1 MSAYIRVLCSIST
14 TEEKKVTHDGQLTSI
29 FFFFL
34 IFVSFRNIHFSCL
47 GNTFFLGIEL
57 GLLDLG
63 FDLNMKEH
71 RADNDIDGPK

>member
-1 MSAYIRVLCSIST
+1 M
-14 TEEKKVTHDGQLTSI
+14 THDGQLTSI
-29 FFFFL
+29 FFN
-34 IFVSFRNIHFSCL
+34 FVTFRNFHFSCL

-71 RADNDIDGPK
+71 RADNDNDGPK